1 MYVPRTKGF
10 AVNISTLFLHNLIP
24 KTLGIATSSGLGATT
39 LLTHL
44 LKSGDHIVCGDDVYG
59 GKRLLL

>member
-1 MYVPRTKGF
+1 M
-10 AVNISTLFLHNLIP
+10 LLIYLYI
-24 KTLGIATSSGLGATT
+24 KFSAHFYFTALATSSGLGATL

-59 GKRLLL
+59 GTSTE